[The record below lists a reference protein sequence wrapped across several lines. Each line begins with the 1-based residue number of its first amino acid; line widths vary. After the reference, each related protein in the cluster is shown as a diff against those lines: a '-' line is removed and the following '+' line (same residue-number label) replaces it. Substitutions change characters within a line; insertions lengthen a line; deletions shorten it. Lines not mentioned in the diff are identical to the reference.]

1 MVQLHANQST
11 GCAEEALNKV
21 FLTKPPSG
29 SAFSQARDRVSWR
42 YFEWVFEHTAT
53 HFCEKNRP
61 LFKGY
66 YLTAIDGD
74 QYLIERNKHTLNA
87 GYSGQKCGKNHESY
101 GLKMYLA
108 FGIDMISGAPLGIS
122 ISTNPNELAL
132 GLESTK
138 KIHKLQSLFNKSGLD
153 TIKHI
158 FTYDRL
164 YFCRDLIDLH
174 KFQRTGFVV
183 RCKKNGTFSE
193 IKDFIESGKKEVT
206 TEINSIKIKLIKAMH
221 KNTTYYYATN
231 IFDEEMTNDDI
242 SWIYLR
248 RWEIETTNSHGVN
261 IAKIEHFHSIKPN
274 GIIQEIFAS
283 FWAILITKTN
293 RVHLQQTKE
302 DFRQQTYRRQNS
314 KRVYNELLNNL
325 TDLFSDKSNKI
336 LDQICELAKLTTRK
350 ITRLGR
356 VFERIRSYRRNKK
369 YRYRQAVPIPIV

>member
-1 MVQLHANQST
+1 
-11 GCAEEALNKV
+11 
-21 FLTKPPSG
+21 
-29 SAFSQARDRVSWR
+29 
-42 YFEWVFEHTAT
+42 
-53 HFCEKNRP
+53 
-61 LFKGY
+61 
-66 YLTAIDGD
+66 
-74 QYLIERNKHTLNA
+74 
-87 GYSGQKCGKNHESY
+87 
-101 GLKMYLA
+101 
-108 FGIDMISGAPLGIS
+108 
-122 ISTNPNELAL
+122 
-132 GLESTK
+132 
-138 KIHKLQSLFNKSGLD
+138 
-153 TIKHI
+153 
-158 FTYDRL
+158 
-164 YFCRDLIDLH
+164 
-174 KFQRTGFVV
+174 
-183 RCKKNGTFSE
+183 
-193 IKDFIESGKKEVT
+193 
-206 TEINSIKIKLIKAMH
+206 MH

-231 IFDEEMTNDDI
+231 IFEEEMTNDDI

-350 ITRLGR
+350 IIRLGR